1 MCKYNT
7 KASQVLYYKN
17 LAGPETELQKEC
29 ARERERGRGE
39 ERERVQVG
47 NEVGQ
52 QVENENCRCSCCQL
66 YKKDESDDQIQYK
79 LERS

>member
-29 ARERERGRGE
+29 AREREKEG
-39 ERERVQVG
+39 ERE
-47 NEVGQ
+47 
-52 QVENENCRCSCCQL
+52 C
-66 YKKDESDDQIQYK
+66 K
-79 LERS
+79 LAMK